1 MKARGIRRRR
11 GSYIIEAAF
20 IYPAIVLISTMLILL
35 MLFLFSSIQD
45 LSQTDAGVRR
55 AAAEASETVWY
66 GSGTESRYIILDRR
80 NEGVE
85 KAEAA
90 EQQDGIVKSFSG
102 KISRQAAFP
111 APFVISARSDS
122 AAIWTSLDE
131 AHIIRT
137 ADLVFE
143 KIGID

>member
-80 NEGVE
+80 NEVVE
-85 KAEAA
+85 K
-90 EQQDGIVKSFSG
+90 QKRQS
-102 KISRQAAFP
+102 SRMA
-111 APFVISARSDS
+111 
-122 AAIWTSLDE
+122 
-131 AHIIRT
+131 
-137 ADLVFE
+137 
-143 KIGID
+143 